1 MIQKRYQYWSSEGI
15 VWTPWFDYSKGNQD
29 TLTVLQ
35 HTESIQNKKLRNDFR
50 CID

>member
-15 VWTPWFDYSKGNQD
+15 VWTPWFDYSKGGQSELN
-29 TLTVLQ
+29 TLKQ
-35 HTESIQNKKLRNDFR
+35 TESLQNKGLLNDFK